1 MELDLDTIKRIVRE
15 VITTWSDEI
24 DCGKCFDEL
33 DRFADLV
40 LAGKNAAEA
49 LPMVQD
55 HLEHCPECREE
66 FEALYEALRTMD

>member
-15 VITTWSDEI
+15 VITTRSDEI

-55 HLEHCPECREE
+55 HLEHCPGCREE
-66 FEALYEALRTMD
+66 FEALYEALCMVD